1 MIATEQY
8 TYKLSSN
15 NRYRET
21 LFHLL
26 VSTQLVSLKKKKKEK
41 LTQRERDYYSKNL

>member
-15 NRYRET
+15 KRYRET
-21 LFHLL
+21 VFHLL
-26 VSTQLVSLKKKKKEK
+26 VSTQLVSLKKRKKK